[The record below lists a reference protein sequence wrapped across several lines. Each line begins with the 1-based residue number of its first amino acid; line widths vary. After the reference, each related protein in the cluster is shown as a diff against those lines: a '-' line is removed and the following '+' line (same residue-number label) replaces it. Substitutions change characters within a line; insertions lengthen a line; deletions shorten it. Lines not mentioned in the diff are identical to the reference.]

1 MLILLVLNGS
11 VRLSLK
17 YTEKAVGLHDDVA
30 DRVERSNEATKRTGK
45 RAIRLDFVVPEG
57 DSYAQPGFD
66 TKARQASAGHVIG
79 YLTKAQAHLPE

>member
-1 MLILLVLNGS
+1 MVVLLVLNGS

-17 YTEKAVGLHDDVA
+17 YTEKAVHDDVA
-30 DRVERSNEATKRTGK
+30 DRVEQRSNEATKRTGK